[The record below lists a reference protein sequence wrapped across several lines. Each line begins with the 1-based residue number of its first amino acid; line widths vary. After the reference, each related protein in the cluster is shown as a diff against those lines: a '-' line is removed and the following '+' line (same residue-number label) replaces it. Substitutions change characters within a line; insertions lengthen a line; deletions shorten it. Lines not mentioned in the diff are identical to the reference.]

1 MRVSENKQK
10 MEEHWWSDFDTFP
23 YKVIWQTWTWEE
35 ITSRKGNEH
44 FKLGFRTDLLVQ
56 PLKVKLPISCKTLV
70 DEQDGIKV
78 TDGENDFEQNGV
90 LELRLIR
97 NQEQNNRYDKGW
109 FLNP

>member
-1 MRVSENKQK
+1 MKNLNTGRN
-10 MEEHWWSDFDTFP
+10 
-23 YKVIWQTWTWEE
+23 Y
-35 ITSRKGNEH
+35 
-44 FKLGFRTDLLVQ
+44 FKEGQRIFQIRISWTDLFVQ
-56 PLKVKLPISCKTLV
+56 PSKVKLPISCKTLV

-109 FLNP
+109 FLNPLYTNLENSKMIH